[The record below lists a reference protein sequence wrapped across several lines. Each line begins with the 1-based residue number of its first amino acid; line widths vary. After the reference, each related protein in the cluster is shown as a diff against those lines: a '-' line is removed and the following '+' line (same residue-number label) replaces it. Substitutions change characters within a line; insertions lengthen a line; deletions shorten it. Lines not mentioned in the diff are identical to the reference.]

1 MIIWQIKTK
10 HKDMLV
16 LNKRQFISWTKSSC
30 GQRTNLW
37 QLQSCLKGHHNYN
50 VNVSQSDHI
59 SAQKTRL
66 LVRFWWLSFLSTVNH
81 VFPLQL
87 RPLICMA
94 VSSTEIMKQI
104 RPNILLLELEMGF
117 PCGSDYKESSCNY
130 NAGNLDWEDPLE
142 KGMAS
147 HSSILAWRISW
158 TQKPGRLQSTRSQ
171 SQTWLSDFHF
181 FFTFFKVSKATTNA
195 DLLPQLVHR
204 YEQVTLEILLFRFK
218 GISKVKICCC
228 SVIQS
233 CLTLCNP
240 MDCSTPDFPVLG
252 YLPEFAQTHVHW
264 VSDIIKLSQ
273 SLSPHSPLALNLSQH
288 QGLFQWV
295 ISLDQVA
302 KISELQL
309 YHQSFQWICSVQFS
323 CSVRSI
329 PMNIQHWF
337 PLELTGLIS
346 LLSKGLSSLFQHHS
360 SKASI
365 LWCSAF
371 FMVHLWMLSMCQSS
385 SEWLGIQW
393 RIKE

>member
-1 MIIWQIKTK
+1 
-10 HKDMLV
+10 MLMFLNQTTSV
-16 LNKRQFISWTKSSC
+16 LRKPGC
-30 GQRTNLW
+30 LW
-37 QLQSCLKGHHNYN
+37 
-50 VNVSQSDHI
+50 V
-59 SAQKTRL
+59 
-66 LVRFWWLSFLSTVNH
+66 WWLSFLSTVNH

-94 VSSTEIMKQI
+94 VSSIEIMKQM
-104 RPNILLLELEMGF
+104 RPNILLFQLEMGF
-117 PCGSDYKESSCNY
+117 PCGSDYKESSCN
-130 NAGNLDWEDPLE
+130 AGNLGWEDPLE
-142 KGMAS
+142 KGTAS

-158 TQKPGRLQSTRSQ
+158 TQKPGGLQSTRSQ

-181 FFTFFKVSKATTNA
+181 FFTFFKVRKATTNA

-240 MDCSTPDFPVLG
+240 MDCSTPDFPVLS

-295 ISLDQVA
+295 V
-302 KISELQL
+302 
-309 YHQSFQWICSVQFS
+309 SFGSGSQNIGASALSSVFPMNQFSSVQLLS
-323 CSVRSI
+323 PVHSNEYSA
-329 PMNIQHWF
+329 
-337 PLELTGLIS
+337 LIS
-346 LLSKGLSSLFQHHS
+346 FRIDWFDLL
-360 SKASI
+360 A
-365 LWCSAF
+365 
-371 FMVHLWMLSMCQSS
+371 V
-385 SEWLGIQW
+385 
-393 RIKE
+393 